1 MKQAGGR
8 QMVLDLPLRT
18 AQGRDDFLVTQSN
31 RAAVEVIDRYPDWPT
46 YAMAITGPAGAG
58 KSHLLEV
65 WRRLSGASL
74 VQAAEISEA
83 TVPAL
88 MATGALAI
96 DNAPGEEL
104 DERGLF
110 HLLNVARQQGG
121 RVLIASSSAPVTWN
135 SKLPDLASRLK
146 ALPVAELG
154 PPDDDL
160 LRGVLVKHFADR
172 QLAVDATVIAYLLVR
187 MPRSLDAAR
196 ALVAAIDGRALQEK
210 AEITRSFV
218 ARVLQDFA
226 APELF
231 GGED

>member
-1 MKQAGGR
+1 MKVARGR
-8 QMVLDLPLRT
+8 QMVLDLPHRT
-18 AQGRDDFLVTQSN
+18 AQSRDDFLVTQSN

-46 YAMAITGPAGAG
+46 YAMAISGPAGSG

-65 WRRLSGASL
+65 WRRMSGANL
-74 VQAAEISEA
+74 VQAKAISEGA
-83 TVPAL
+83 VPAL
-88 MATGALAI
+88 MAKGALAI
-96 DNAPGEEL
+96 DNAPGDGL

-110 HLLNVARQQGG
+110 HLLNVARQSGG
-121 RVLIASSSAPVTWN
+121 RVLIASGMAPVAWRIG
-135 SKLPDLASRLK
+135 LPDLASRLK

-172 QLAVDATVIAYLLVR
+172 QLAVDATVISYLLVR

-196 ALVAAIDGRALQEK
+196 SLVAAIDRQALEEK

-218 ARVLQDFA
+218 ARLLQGYE

-231 GGED
+231 RDED